1 MNILFLTQR
10 VPYPPNRGDKL
21 RAFNEIK
28 LLSRNHRIFLA
39 CLADD
44 ERDLAH
50 KDALSEFCASVD
62 IVYNPPLYAKIRSLA
77 HLISTKPLTLPFF
90 SSNRLRQIVR
100 QKIATEHIDALFAY
114 CSSMAQYV
122 DRVPHLPKII
132 DFVDVDSEKWAQY
145 AKRSRFPRSWVY
157 AAESRR
163 LRKYE
168 RWLAENFQHSIFVSE
183 QEKRDFQRLV
193 CDLPTLT
200 ALPNGVDRDLFHPGT
215 EPPEPNTLIFT
226 GAMDYFAN
234 IETVQYFV
242 REILPK
248 VRAAMPDV
256 IFYIVGSR
264 PTEEVVQLGR
274 DDPKIIVTGFVE
286 SVLPYMH
293 KATVFVAPMRIARG
307 LQNKILEAMAS
318 GVPVVTNSLGFEG
331 ISAISG
337 QDVFVE
343 DVPEA
348 FAQKVIRLMQE
359 PDLRN
364 SLARRGRQ
372 VIETQYAWE
381 NNLNRLEHILQE
393 IGKPTNII

>member
-28 LLSRNHRIFLA
+28 LLARNHRIFLT

-50 KDALSEFCASVD
+50 KAALLEFCASVD
-62 IVYNPPLYAKIRSLA
+62 IVYNPPIFAKIRSLA

-100 QKIATEHIDALFAY
+100 EKIEHERIDVLFAY
-114 CSSMAQYV
+114 CSSMAQYI
-122 DRVPHLPKII
+122 DRAPHLPKII

-145 AKRSRFPRSWVY
+145 AKRSHFPRSWVY

-168 RWLAENFQHSIFVSE
+168 RWLAETFQYSIFVSE

-193 CDLPTLT
+193 CNVPTLT
-200 ALPNGVDRDLFHPGT
+200 ALPNGVDRELFHPSAT
-215 EPPEPNTLIFT
+215 PPAPNTLIFT

-234 IETVQYFV
+234 IETVIYFV
-242 REILPK
+242 RNVLPK
-248 VRAAMPDV
+248 IRESIPDV
-256 IFYIVGSR
+256 VLYIVGSR
-264 PTEEVVQLGR
+264 PAEEVLQLGR
-274 DDPKIIVTGFVE
+274 DDPNIIVTGFVE

-293 KATVFVAPMRIARG
+293 KAAAFVAPMRIARG

-318 GVPVVTNSLGFEG
+318 GVPVVTSSLGYEG
-331 ISAISG
+331 ISAKSG
-337 QDVFVE
+337 EDVLVE
-343 DVPEA
+343 DEPER
-348 FAQKVIRLMQE
+348 FAQQIARLLKEPQLRQQLSQNGQKVIEQHY
-359 PDLRN
+359 N
-364 SLARRGRQ
+364 W
-372 VIETQYAWE
+372 ET
-381 NNLNRLEHILQE
+381 NLQRLEQILVD
-393 IGKPTNII
+393 IISKK

>member
-28 LLSRNHRIFLA
+28 LLARNYRIFLT

-44 ERDLAH
+44 ERDVAH
-50 KDALSEFCASVD
+50 KAALSEFCASVD
-62 IVYNPPLYAKIRSLA
+62 IVYNPPLLANMRALA

-100 QKIATEHIDALFAY
+100 QKIEKERIDVLFAY
-114 CSSMAQYV
+114 CSSMAQYI

-145 AKRSRFPRSWVY
+145 AKRSRVPRSWVY

-193 CDLPTLT
+193 CDVPTLT
-200 ALPNGVDRDLFHPGT
+200 ALPNGVDRGQFYPSATLPDS
-215 EPPEPNTLIFT
+215 NTLIFT

-234 IETVQYFV
+234 IETVIYFT
-242 REILPK
+242 RNILPK
-248 VRAAMPDV
+248 IRESVPDV
-256 IFYIVGSR
+256 VFYIVGSH

-293 KATVFVAPMRIARG
+293 KATAFVAPMRIARG

-318 GVPVVTNSLGFEG
+318 GVPVVTNTLGFEG
-331 ISAISG
+331 ISAVPG
-337 QDVFVE
+337 QDILVE
-343 DVPEA
+343 DKPEA

-364 SLARRGRQ
+364 SLARKGLQ
-372 VIETQYAWE
+372 VIEKHYIWE
-381 NNLNRLEHILQE
+381 NNLERLEYIIHS
-393 IGKPTNII
+393 TNL